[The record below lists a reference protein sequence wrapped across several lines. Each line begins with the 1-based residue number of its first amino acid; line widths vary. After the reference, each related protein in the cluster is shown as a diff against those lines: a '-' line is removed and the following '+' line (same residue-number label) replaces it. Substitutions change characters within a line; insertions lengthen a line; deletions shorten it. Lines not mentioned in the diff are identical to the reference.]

1 MEGIPRNAVVL
12 IDGWNL
18 LVRLA
23 GSPEALAEPEAR
35 EEARHRLLDLL
46 EPWADARHV
55 RVVVAWDGPGPA
67 VPPAGERV
75 RSVGVDPPA
84 EADDW
89 IVHEATRLQRERIPV
104 RVVTRDRGLLARI
117 PREAASLPMSDV
129 AADLLA
135 LAGGPVHAPHVH
147 GPPEAPGELPVTPG
161 PVDPARLP
169 RRRANSP
176 APPSVAPPPDPPPRP
191 PRRPPSQ
198 VPPAPDPDPRA
209 EARRRA
215 VKERKRA
222 RWERARRRREA
233 IRRRKR

>member
-12 IDGWNL
+12 VDGWNL

-23 GSPEALAEPEAR
+23 GAPEALADPETR

-46 EPWADARHV
+46 EPWAEARQV

-89 IVHEATRLQRERIPV
+89 IVHEATRLHRERVPV

-117 PREAASLPMSDV
+117 PREATSLPMADL

-147 GPPEAPGELPVTPG
+147 GPADGPDEVPASPA

-169 RRRANSP
+169 RRRVNAPALPSAPGPAP
-176 APPSVAPPPDPPPRP
+176 APPRPWPGTPAKAPPP
-191 PRRPPSQ
+191 
-198 VPPAPDPDPRA
+198 PARDPRA

-215 VKERKRA
+215 EKERRRA
-222 RWERARRRREA
+222 RWERVRRRREA
-233 IRRRKR
+233 ARRRKR

>member
-12 IDGWNL
+12 VDGWNL

-23 GSPEALAEPEAR
+23 GAPEALADPESR
-35 EEARHRLLDLL
+35 EEARRRLLDLL
-46 EPWADARHV
+46 EPWAEARQV

-67 VPPAGERV
+67 VPPVGERV

-89 IVHEATRLQRERIPV
+89 IVHEATRLHRERVPV
-104 RVVTRDRGLLARI
+104 RVVTRDRDLLARI
-117 PREAASLPMSDV
+117 PRAAASLPMAGV

-135 LAGGPVHAPHVH
+135 LAGGPVRAPHVH
-147 GPPEAPGELPVTPG
+147 GPADGPGEVPASPA

-169 RRRANSP
+169 RRRATPP
-176 APPSVAPPPDPPPRP
+176 APPPAPEPAPAPSRPRPRAPAEASPPPAR
-191 PRRPPSQ
+191 
-198 VPPAPDPDPRA
+198 DPRA
-209 EARRRA
+209 EARRQA
-215 VKERKRA
+215 EKERRRA

-233 IRRRKR
+233 ARKRKR